1 MKMKTWGLMQQKIHL
16 TPMSEEKLLLVDGS
30 SYLYRAFHALPDLR
44 SSDGRPTGAIYGV
57 LNMLQKL
64 IKSERPNYLSV
75 IFDTPVK
82 TFRHEIFPEYKA
94 NRQKT
99 PDDLIAQIEPLH
111 QAIINLGL
119 PLLAVDGVEADD
131 VIGTLA
137 VEADRRKVK
146 TLIATGDKDM
156 AQLVT
161 ENIHLIDT
169 MKDHRMGPK
178 EVEEKFGIAPDR
190 FIDYLTLAGD
200 TSDNIPGVEKVGPKT
215 AIKWISEYG
224 SLDGVIQ
231 NADQIKGKVGEN
243 LVSALDQL
251 DLFKTLVT
259 IKCDVQMDTKF
270 SDMIIGESKDNL
282 LHEQF
287 NDLGL
292 HGLIK
297 QFDIQASE
305 EKTVINTDYKTI
317 TTKKELDQLIEAIR
331 KNPYVSFDTETTSLD
346 YMQAQLV
353 GISIALEPNEAF
365 YIPIN
370 HNYEGVGKQLD
381 EDVVLDALR
390 PFLESENVP
399 KIGHNLKYDRH
410 ILHNV
415 GIELKGKLLDT
426 MLYSYV
432 NNSTITR
439 HNLDAVSK
447 RYLNINPTSYE
458 EVAGKGAKQISF
470 SEVSIDVASE
480 YASED
485 SDIALKLY
493 HHIEPL
499 VKKEKRLANLYT
511 EVEGPLIYTLGDI
524 ERNGVLID
532 SEKLNQQSKKL
543 EAKILELES
552 KVQKNAGEDFNLGSP
567 KQLQEI
573 LYGKLGL
580 PVIKKTP
587 KGQPSTSE
595 AVLQELSMDFP
606 IVKDILSY
614 RAISKLKST
623 YTDKLPKMVNLDTG
637 RVHTSYHQ
645 AVTATGRLS
654 SSDPN
659 LQNIPIRSEEGRRIR
674 EAFIAPDDY
683 KILAAD
689 YSQIELR
696 IMAHLSKDD
705 GLLDAF
711 AKGQDIHKATAAE
724 IFSSAIDDVTP
735 NQRRSAK
742 AINFGLIYGMSAF
755 GLSKQLQIT
764 RAEAQSYIEQYFDR
778 YPKVKDYMEETKLSA
793 KQMGY
798 VETVFGRRLYLA
810 DIDSSNY
817 QRRQY
822 AERSAINAPM
832 QGTAADLIKMAM
844 TDLHQRIISQ
854 SFDAKII
861 MQVHDELVIEVHQS
875 QADELS
881 GITLETMSNIAELDV
896 DLKVDAD
903 LGSNWDE
910 AH

>member
-1 MKMKTWGLMQQKIHL
+1 
-16 TPMSEEKLLLVDGS
+16 MSKEKLLLVDGS

-64 IKSERPNYLSV
+64 IKSERPDYLSV
-75 IFDTPVK
+75 IFDTPAK
-82 TFRHEIFPEYKA
+82 TFRHDIFPAYKA

-99 PDDLIAQIEPLH
+99 PEDLIAQIEPLH
-111 QAIINLGL
+111 QLIINLGL
-119 PLLAVDGVEADD
+119 PLIAVDGVEADD

-137 VEADRRKVK
+137 LEADKKGIK

-169 MKDHRMGPK
+169 MKDLRMGPA
-178 EVEEKFGIAPDR
+178 EVKEKFGIQPDR

-215 AIKWISEYG
+215 AIKWINEYG

-231 NADQIKGKVGEN
+231 NADQIKGKIGEN
-243 LVSALDQL
+243 LNAALDRL

-259 IKCDVQMDTKF
+259 IKCDVQMDSNI
-270 SDMIIGESKDNL
+270 SDLTIGESNEGL
-282 LHEQF
+282 LYEQLS
-287 NDLGL
+287 DLGL

-297 QFDIQASE
+297 QFEIEPSE
-305 EKTVINTDYKTI
+305 KESAADKNYQTI
-317 TTKKELDQLIEAIR
+317 RTEKELDELMGLINQAD
-331 KNPYVSFDTETTSLD
+331 YVSFDTETTSLD
-346 YMQAQLV
+346 YMLAELV
-353 GISIALEPNEAF
+353 GISIALKPNEAF

-370 HNYEGVGKQLD
+370 HNYEGAEKQLEQD
-381 EDVVLDALR
+381 FVLEALK
-390 PFLESENVP
+390 PFLESDEIP

-410 ILHNV
+410 ILQNA
-415 GIELKGKLLDT
+415 GIDLKGTLLDT
-426 MLYSYV
+426 MLFSYV

-458 EVAGKGAKQISF
+458 DVAGKGAKQIPF
-470 SEVSIDVASE
+470 SEVSIDVASD

-485 SDIALKLY
+485 ADISLKLY
-493 HHIEPL
+493 EHIEPL
-499 VKKEKRLANLYT
+499 VQKEAKLAKLYS
-511 EVEGPLIYTLGDI
+511 EIEGPLIYTLGDI

-532 SEKLNQQSKKL
+532 SEKLSQQSKEL
-543 EAKILELES
+543 EAKILKLES
-552 KVQKNAGEDFNLGSP
+552 QVQKNAGEDFNLGSP

-573 LYGKLGL
+573 LYEKLGL

-595 AVLQELSMDFP
+595 AVLQELSIDFP
-606 IVKDILSY
+606 IVHDILSY

-623 YTDKLPKMVNLDTG
+623 YTDKLPKMINSNTG

-674 EAFIAPDDY
+674 EAFIAPEGY

-696 IMAHLSKDD
+696 IMAHLSKDQ
-705 GLLDAF
+705 GLMDAF
-711 AKGQDIHKATAAE
+711 AKGQDIHQATAAE
-724 IFSSAIDDVTP
+724 IFSINIDDVTP

-764 RAEAQSYIEQYFDR
+764 RAEAQNYIEQYFER
-778 YPKVKDYMEETKLSA
+778 YPGVKNYMDETKSSA
-793 KQMGY
+793 KQNGY
-798 VETVFGRRLYLA
+798 VETVLGRRLYLA
-810 DIDSSNY
+810 DIESSNY

-844 TDLHQRIISQ
+844 TDLHSKIRNESL
-854 SFDAKII
+854 DAKII
-861 MQVHDELVIEVHQS
+861 MQVHDELVIEVNENQL
-875 QADELS
+875 DELS
-881 GITLETMSNIAELDV
+881 DLTVNIMADIFKLDV

-903 LGSNWDE
+903 IGNNWDE